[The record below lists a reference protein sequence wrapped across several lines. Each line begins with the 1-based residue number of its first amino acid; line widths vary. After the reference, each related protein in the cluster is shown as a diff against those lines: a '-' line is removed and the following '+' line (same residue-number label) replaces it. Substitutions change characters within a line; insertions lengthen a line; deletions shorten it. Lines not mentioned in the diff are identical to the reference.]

1 MQGKQKISLEY
12 FVVSESKEVHAKK
25 YKIGSYQ
32 KYTES
37 NRKKFSVNQIWSNVG
52 SKINNDGTRL

>member
-1 MQGKQKISLEY
+1 M
-12 FVVSESKEVHAKK
+12 SESKEVHTKK

-37 NRKKFSVNQIWSNVG
+37 NRKKFSVNQIWNNVG
-52 SKINNDGTRL
+52 GKINNDGTGL